1 MYRLY
6 SIYMYKYHVKM
17 YSVCIQ
23 NLVILFIDY
32 LNRGAGWGGGARIRY
47 SIKKIVL
54 IRDSISEI
62 SP

>member
-1 MYRLY
+1 MLFDLCQNTY
-6 SIYMYKYHVKM
+6 SGGNCV
-17 YSVCIQ
+17 
-23 NLVILFIDY
+23 LFK
-32 LNRGAGWGGGARIRY
+32 GGWMGGSRIRY